1 MTTTR
6 LVPSDAE
13 AEPPSGRSDPPPA
26 EGGRDTSRLLPL
38 DGLRGLSV
46 LVIVMYHVRV
56 GPFTG
61 GLAAVTVFFALSGF
75 LIMSRTVAEVDR
87 TGGFRLGSFV
97 ERRVR
102 RLAPASLVC
111 LAGTLVATHLF
122 GDAVQRSRIGGDVVA
137 SLLQVANWRFLFQD
151 ASYDQLF
158 AGASP
163 LNHYWTLAIEEQF
176 YVLFPLAVALVVR
189 ARPARRPALVA
200 LVCATAAS
208 VAIGVAFTTDSFDRF
223 YYATDTRLFEL
234 LAGVVLALLIGRG
247 TQGSLPRSRPGR
259 ILSEGVTLAAIL
271 GLLAAAVVFKSGS
284 MSFARGG
291 SQLVAILTVV
301 AIVGLRRRGS
311 TVGAWCSV
319 PPMVW
324 LGTRSYAIYLFH
336 WPIIALSPDSIG
348 PIRGHWLAALQVAL
362 TLALASASWRFV
374 EQPVSLRR
382 RLPDRR
388 GLVTS
393 WLGAGA
399 ALGVVALV
407 AGAVLPTSDAA
418 YAGGDPTTFG
428 PVSTVPTPT
437 GADPLRVAVAG
448 DSTAVVLANALQR
461 YQVDHPVEIA
471 VLPLGEVACT
481 VTIVAKSRHYRGED
495 GSDMTSCNRWPATIP
510 PAIEEFRP
518 DVVVVVVGMMEQA
531 DQQLEGSTRWHNVL
545 QPSWR
550 RRQLAD
556 FERLADA
563 LGGTGAPILWAD
575 VPYMEFQED
584 LPWLSDDPRRTDALN
599 ALLRSLDD
607 DRDDIELFDYAKWI
621 GPQDGTVDTER
632 RPDGLHLSDV
642 AADELVTR
650 RLVPMLLDR

>member
-13 AEPPSGRSDPPPA
+13 AQPPA
-26 EGGRDTSRLLPL
+26 GGPDPAPSEGERGSSRLLAL

-46 LVIVMYHVRV
+46 LVIVLYHVRV

-61 GLAAVTVFFALSGF
+61 GLAAVTVFFTLSGF
-75 LIMSRTVAEVDR
+75 LIMSRTLSEVDR
-87 TGGFRLGSFV
+87 TGRFGLGSFV

-122 GDAVQRSRIGGDVVA
+122 GDAVQRSRVGGDVVA
-137 SLLQVANWRFLFQD
+137 SLLQVANWRFLFQE

-176 YVLFPLAVALVVR
+176 YVAFPLVVALVVR
-189 ARPARRPALVA
+189 ARPTRRPAITA
-200 LVCATAAS
+200 LVCAAAATVATA
-208 VAIGVAFTTDSFDRF
+208 VAFTTDSFDRF

-234 LAGVVLALLIGRG
+234 LAGVVLALVIGR
-247 TQGSLPRSRPGR
+247 TAHGSLPRTLSGR
-259 ILSEGVTLAAIL
+259 VLSEVITLLAVLGILVAAI
-271 GLLAAAVVFKSGS
+271 VFKSGS

-291 SQLVAILTVV
+291 SQLVAGLTVA

-311 TVGAWCSV
+311 AVGAWCSI

-336 WPIIALSPDSIG
+336 WPIVALSPDSIG
-348 PIRGHWLAALQVAL
+348 PIRGHWLAFAQIAL
-362 TLALASASWRFV
+362 TLVLAAASWRFV

-382 RLPDRR
+382 RLAGRR
-388 GLVTS
+388 AIVTS
-393 WLGAGA
+393 WLGVGA
-399 ALGVVALV
+399 ALGVVALL
-407 AGAVLPTSDAA
+407 AGAVLPTEASE

-428 PVSTVPTPT
+428 PVSTAPTPA

-461 YQVDHPVEIA
+461 YQVDHPAELS

-495 GSDMTSCNRWPATIP
+495 GSDMTSCNDWPATIP
-510 PAIEEFRP
+510 PAIEEFQP
-518 DVVVVVVGMMEQA
+518 DVVVVVIGMMEQA
-531 DQQLEGSTRWHNVL
+531 DQQIEGSTTWRNVL
-545 QPSWR
+545 DPGWR
-550 RRQLAD
+550 RRQRAD

-563 LGGTGAPILWAD
+563 LGSTGAPILWAD

-584 LPWLSDDPRRTDALN
+584 LPWLSDDPRRTNALN
-599 ALLRSLDD
+599 ALFRSLDEE
-607 DRDDIELFDYAKWI
+607 RDDIELFDYATWI

-642 AADELVTR
+642 AADELVSR
-650 RLVPMLLDR
+650 RLVPMLLAR